1 MTPKSSGASLVGRPL
16 ILPTR
21 ELHSQIKEEL
31 GPLSDTM
38 KAADIDIKVLIEYLL
53 SLWISVEIDQSVPQ
67 MQEVS
72 VEYYVTNLAVM
83 DFVLENNLIQQKS
96 LDKRAIEHAVR
107 RVCYLIFV
115 DLIPIIESLNL
126 PESALMDLRVVRWTG
141 MDLIVKTTKRN

>member
-1 MTPKSSGASLVGRPL
+1 MTPKASGASLVGRPL

-38 KAADIDIKVLIEYLL
+38 KAADIDIKVLIEYVL

-96 LDKRAIEHAVR
+96 LDKHAVEHAVR

-141 MDLIVKTTKRN
+141 MDQIVKTTKRN